1 MRDLSTLARMRR
13 TLTMLLVLLSASLSG
28 QTGTRSGIHR
38 EDMDPTCQ
46 PCADFWRYVN
56 GGWLDRNP
64 IPARSSSWGPI
75 AVLTEA
81 NDERLRVILDAAA
94 ADRTAAPG
102 SNVRKMGDFYAS
114 CLDTAAIDAQGL
126 APLQPDFRRIEA
138 IRSRGELAD
147 VLSGFQRVGRPF
159 GANNGI
165 VVGAFR
171 LTSGPDPADPTR
183 VIARVVERDGA
194 GRVPSSILS
203 LPDRDYYF
211 KTDAKSQEL
220 RDAFVRHVAKMLELA
235 GTPSAAAQQQANTIM
250 TFEAALAEPV
260 MNNAERRDPDKVY
273 HLMDLAG
280 LNALTPDFDWA
291 QQLRA
296 VGLPPSTPVNV
307 AEPALLKKFNAQ
319 LTAVALDDWKAW
331 LRWRVLKIS
340 APYLSSPI
348 AAEEQHFTGTVLNG
362 VLESRPRWQTCA
374 AVVDRDLSD
383 VLGRAYVEKY
393 FPPEAKR
400 RMLLLVENLRA
411 AMREEIE
418 QSTWMSAAT
427 KKNAI
432 VKLDA
437 LSVRVG
443 YPDKWR
449 DYSALTMNRNTYFE
463 NVRAAWT
470 FGEHYEIAKIG
481 EPVSRTDWN
490 MTPPTV
496 NANSNPQRVEI
507 TFPAGILQPPFFDPD
522 ADDAANYAAIGAV
535 IGHEMGHQFDDGGSK
550 FDATGELKNWWTAED
565 RKQFDARTGCVV
577 DQFNTLEVGGGLHH
591 NGKLVLGEALGDLGG
606 LQTAYKA
613 YQRSL
618 AGKPSPP
625 VMDAFTADQRF
636 FIAFARIWGTQLR
649 PEAER
654 LQLNTNP
661 HPLSKFRANGTL
673 QNMPEFQRAFAC
685 KAGDAM
691 VRPPPQQCK
700 LW

>member
-1 MRDLSTLARMRR
+1 MRHTLV
-13 TLTMLLVLLSASLSG
+13 TLLVLLSVPLGTLSG
-28 QTGTRSGIHR
+28 QTGVRSGIHQ

-56 GGWLDRNP
+56 GGWLDKNP
-64 IPARSSSWGPI
+64 IPARAASWGTFT
-75 AVLTEA
+75 VLTEA
-81 NDERLRVILDAAA
+81 NLDRLRGILDAAA

-102 SNVRKMGDFYAS
+102 SNLRRMGDFYAS
-114 CLDTAAIDAQGL
+114 CMDTAAIDAQGL
-126 APLQPDFRRIEA
+126 APLQPDFRRIAA
-138 IRSRGELAD
+138 IQSRQELAS

-159 GANNGI
+159 GSNNGV

-171 LTSGPDPADPTR
+171 LTSGTDPANPSR

-211 KTDAKSQEL
+211 KSDAKSQEI
-220 RDAFVRHVAKMLELA
+220 RDAFLQHVAKLLELA
-235 GTPSAAAQQQANTIM
+235 GTPPAVAQQQARVVM
-250 TFEAALAEPV
+250 AFEAALAEPV

-291 QQLRA
+291 QLLKA
-296 VGLPPSTPVNV
+296 VGLPSSTPVNV

-319 LTAVALDDWKAW
+319 LTAVPLDQWKVW

-340 APYLSSPI
+340 APYLSTPI
-348 AAEEQHFTGTVLNG
+348 AAEELHFSGTVLNG
-362 VLESRPRWQTCA
+362 VQEARPRWQTCVNA
-374 AVVDRDLSD
+374 VDRDLSD
-383 VLGRAYVEKY
+383 VLGQAYVEKY

-400 RMLLLVENLRA
+400 RMLLLVENLRE
-411 AMREEIE
+411 AMRDEIE
-418 QSTWMSAAT
+418 QVTWMTPAT
-427 KKNAI
+427 KKNA
-432 VKLDA
+432 VTKLNA
-437 LSVRVG
+437 LKVNVG
-443 YPDKWR
+443 YPDRWR
-449 DYSALTMNRNTYFE
+449 DYSALEVGRQTYFT

-470 FGEHYEIAKIG
+470 LGQRYEIAKIG
-481 EPVSRTDWN
+481 KPVNRSDWS

-496 NANSNPQRVEI
+496 NANSNASRVEI
-507 TFPAGILQPPFFDPD
+507 TFPAGILQPPFFDMD

-550 FDATGELKNWWTAED
+550 FDATGELKNWWAPED
-565 RKQFDARTGCVV
+565 RKEFDARAGCVV
-577 DQFNTLEVGGGLHH
+577 DQFNTLDVGDGLRH

-606 LQTAYKA
+606 LETAYRA

-618 AGKPSPP
+618 AGKPAP
-625 VMDAFTADQRF
+625 VMDGFTADQRF
-636 FIAFARIWGTQLR
+636 FIAFARVWGTQSR
-649 PEAER
+649 PEAMR

-673 QNMPEFQRAFAC
+673 QNMPEFQRAFQC
-685 KAGDAM
+685 KAGDPM
-691 VRPPPQQCK
+691 VRPPARQCR